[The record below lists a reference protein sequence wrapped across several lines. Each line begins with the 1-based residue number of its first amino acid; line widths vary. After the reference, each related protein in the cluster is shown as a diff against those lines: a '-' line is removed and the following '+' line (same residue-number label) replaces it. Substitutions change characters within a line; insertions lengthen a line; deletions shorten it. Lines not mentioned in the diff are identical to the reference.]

1 MDLTLVQTRLPKAR
15 ADQLAKLAKQNE
27 RTVAAE
33 LRVAIDKHLA
43 SQEAQR

>member
-1 MDLTLVQTRLPKAR
+1 MQTRLPKAR

-33 LRVAIDKHLA
+33 LRVAIDKHLK
-43 SQEAQR
+43 EETQR